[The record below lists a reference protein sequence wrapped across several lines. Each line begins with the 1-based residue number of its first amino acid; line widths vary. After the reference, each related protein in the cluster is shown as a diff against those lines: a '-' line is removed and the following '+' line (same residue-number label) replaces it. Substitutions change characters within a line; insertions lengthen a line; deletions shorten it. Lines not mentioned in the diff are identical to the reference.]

1 MKETRP
7 TVTDLIYDARL
18 SESARIIGLHVAIE
32 ASGDEPTEIPYDD
45 FARILK
51 EAPSV
56 DTIARHVRQLV
67 VHGYIER
74 RSGGRGSPRFAWAP
88 CSTPQKCGANKVL
101 DDSTPQICGPEC
113 SLYSAHMRT
122 ITLLRPGADHTASLL
137 RPGADH
143 TAPTTTT
150 SIPPPP
156 PPLDARAREFISER
170 ESLVDTRKP
179 LLDYVTEK
187 VDPGKHLAYVHTVAG
202 IIEESDERL
211 WKSRNQ
217 KETVREG
224 RPQII
229 AGCLNELRQSDE
241 IGRYF
246 PGPPGDIANLQSKI
260 RYKVRS
266 ITDAKRDAERK
277 REAGA
282 TRDQATT
289 SGRARGSFL

>member
-122 ITLLRPGADHTASLL
+122 ITLLRT
-137 RPGADH
+137 GADH
-143 TAPTTTT
+143 TAPTTT
-150 SIPPPP
+150 SSKPPPP

-170 ESLVDTRKP
+170 ESLVDTRNP

-202 IIEESDERL
+202 II
-211 WKSRNQ
+211 
-217 KETVREG
+217 
-224 RPQII
+224 
-229 AGCLNELRQSDE
+229 
-241 IGRYF
+241 
-246 PGPPGDIANLQSKI
+246 
-260 RYKVRS
+260 
-266 ITDAKRDAERK
+266 
-277 REAGA
+277 
-282 TRDQATT
+282 
-289 SGRARGSFL
+289 

>member
-122 ITLLRPGADHTASLL
+122 ITLLRTGADHTASLL
-137 RPGADH
+137 RTHADH
-143 TAPTTTT
+143 NSTPHRCGPY
-150 SIPPPP
+150 SPYHH
-156 PPLDARAREFISER
+156 
-170 ESLVDTRKP
+170 
-179 LLDYVTEK
+179 LL
-187 VDPGKHLAYVHTVAG
+187 
-202 IIEESDERL
+202 
-211 WKSRNQ
+211 
-217 KETVREG
+217 
-224 RPQII
+224 
-229 AGCLNELRQSDE
+229 
-241 IGRYF
+241 
-246 PGPPGDIANLQSKI
+246 
-260 RYKVRS
+260 
-266 ITDAKRDAERK
+266 
-277 REAGA
+277 
-282 TRDQATT
+282 
-289 SGRARGSFL
+289 